1 MTHGYGSG
9 PSSEADRSYHW
20 MDMRSDSITI
30 GVLGLFVG
38 MAIIPYAQLAFE
50 WWLTR
55 PKRIKQF
62 DIYDHCKECNI
73 K

>member
-1 MTHGYGSG
+1 
-9 PSSEADRSYHW
+9 
-20 MDMRSDSITI
+20 MRSDTITI

-38 MAIIPYAQLAFE
+38 MAIEPYVQLAFE

-55 PKRIKQF
+55 PKRIVQF
-62 DIYDHCKECNI
+62 DIHDHCKECQI